1 MQQSSSLPTIPLPRK
16 ITGELPPSS
25 SLATTSTSIDPKRVA
40 STPALSPRKEPIKK
54 AAKRKA
60 RAQSMSFTGTHDRT
74 RPHTAHTTAHDRTRH
89 TLNARTVCPDSPL
102 KLSLSSVTG
111 NPEEGNAKRSELVS
125 SSRAVL
131 SQNRDDP
138 IIVSDRAQKEEKKRN
153 RTSGSYIRTSNRR
166 IPAQSSGEKYVL
178 CFLYACACYVCG
190 GACVLCGGGAC
201 ACVFLANSE

>member
-25 SLATTSTSIDPKRVA
+25 SLTTSSTSADPKRVA

-74 RPHTAHTTAHDRTRH
+74 QQTRH
-89 TLNARTVCPDSPL
+89 TLIARTACPDSPL

-111 NPEEGNAKRSELVS
+111 HPEEGNAKRSELVS

-166 IPAQSSGEKYVL
+166 IPSQQSAEKYVL
-178 CFLYACACYVCG
+178 CFLYACVCHVCG
-190 GACVLCGGGAC
+190 VCC
-201 ACVFLANSE
+201 